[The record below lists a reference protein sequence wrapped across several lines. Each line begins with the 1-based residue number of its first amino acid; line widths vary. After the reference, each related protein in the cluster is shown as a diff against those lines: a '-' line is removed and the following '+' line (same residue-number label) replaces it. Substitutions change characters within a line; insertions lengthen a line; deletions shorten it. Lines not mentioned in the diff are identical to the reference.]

1 MLHLRRREFISLLG
15 GAATT
20 TWPLAARAQQAAMPV
35 IGLLSSRSP
44 AVDTPLI
51 AVIRQGLNETGFV
64 EGQNVALDYRWADGQ
79 YDRLAGLAADLVRR
93 QVAVIV
99 TIGGASSARAA
110 KAATATIPIVFATGS
125 DPVRAGLVAN
135 FNRPGGNI
143 TGVSTFL
150 VEMDPKR
157 LELVREL
164 RPHATTTAVLV
175 NPGNIPQVE
184 VQVGD
189 IQAAARSIG
198 QEVTILNARTIRD
211 IDAAFAMLA
220 QMRADALLVV
230 TDSFFFTRS
239 AQLVVLA
246 ARHAIPTVYFR
257 REFVAAGGLMS
268 YGGNQTEI
276 LRVVGVYAA
285 RIIKGEKPGDLPIQ
299 RPTKLE
305 LVINLSTAKALGLE
319 VPPTLLARADEVI
332 E

>member
-1 MLHLRRREFISLLG
+1 MLGLRRRQFITLLS
-15 GAATT
+15 GAAAAG
-20 TWPLAARAQQAAMPV
+20 PFAARAQQAAMPV
-35 IGLLSSRSP
+35 VGLLSSRSP

-110 KAATATIPIVFATGS
+110 KAATATIPIVLATGG

-150 VEMDPKR
+150 VETEPKR

-164 RPHATTTAVLV
+164 RPDATTTAVLV

-211 IDAAFAMLA
+211 IDAAFTMLA

-230 TDSFFFTRS
+230 TDAFFFTRA

-268 YGGNQTEI
+268 YGSNVDESYR
-276 LRVVGVYAA
+276 LLGVYAA
-285 RIIKGEKPGDLPIQ
+285 RIIKGEKPGDLPVQ

-319 VPPTLLARADEVI
+319 IPPTLLARADEVI